1 MRELFDKHFK
11 ILLTPDL
18 NQLLDCW
25 LNCLGGRPSYDILN
39 EHYFKQTK
47 RVHNTAHSTVCHLK
61 IMTNKAKLKQ
71 NLNSELQ
78 FCNQIE
84 QNVYIVPKWL

>member
-1 MRELFDKHFK
+1 
-11 ILLTPDL
+11 
-18 NQLLDCW
+18 
-25 LNCLGGRPSYDILN
+25 
-39 EHYFKQTK
+39 
-47 RVHNTAHSTVCHLK
+47 
-61 IMTNKAKLKQ
+61 MTNKAKLKQ